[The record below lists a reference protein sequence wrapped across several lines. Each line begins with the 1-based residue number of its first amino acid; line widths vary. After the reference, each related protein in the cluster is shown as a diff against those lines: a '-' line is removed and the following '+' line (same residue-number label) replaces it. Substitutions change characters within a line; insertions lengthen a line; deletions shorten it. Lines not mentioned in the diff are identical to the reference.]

1 MQPATPS
8 DAGAL
13 LDSFSSVGA
22 WMLLEI
28 SRLMGFLLDEPI
40 LLLAMSLFFVGAII
54 ALFIHVLHSV

>member
-13 LDSFSSVGA
+13 LDNFSSVGA
-22 WMLLEI
+22 WMLSEI
-28 SRLMGFLLDEPI
+28 GYFMGFLLDEPI

-54 ALFIHVLHSV
+54 AFFIHVFHSV